1 MRTIKYIVV
10 HATATKENQNFT
22 AQDIDRWH
30 KKRGWSGIGY
40 HYVIDIYGNEEKG
53 RPEWKIGA
61 HVKGFNRNS
70 IGVAYVGGLD
80 QKLAPKD
87 TRNLAQKE
95 ALKLRLLHKSEGTPE
110 KIQEILDS
118 FYNEYRYLLNSLYSP
133 KINSENFTD
142 NLIEFINKINE
153 VSNNIIKHSLSFNN
167 TEISQ
172 YKNNFY
178 SKLKFAKEY
187 FVK

>member
-80 QKLAPKD
+80 QNLAPKD

-95 ALKLRLLHKSEGTPE
+95 ALKLRLK
-110 KIQEILDS
+110 
-118 FYNEYRYLLNSLYSP
+118 
-133 KINSENFTD
+133 
-142 NLIEFINKINE
+142 
-153 VSNNIIKHSLSFNN
+153 
-167 TEISQ
+167 
-172 YKNNFY
+172 
-178 SKLKFAKEY
+178 
-187 FVK
+187 